1 MKYVLIDSNNDIVD
15 TIDSVTP
22 GGAEH
27 YFMKRKKMED
37 KESFY
42 NVWKIKTKKEYE
54 LNKVAFERKA
64 SSEWWEGEETYL
76 DIDKPQ
82 GVTIMNLLSWV
93 KGLFKKKKKVTYIP
107 IRTRIKEYNK
117 KEHLE
122 YIKNRK
128 KVYEKKSMRYFR

>member
-1 MKYVLIDSNNDIVD
+1 MKYVLLNSDNEVID

-76 DIDKPQ
+76 DIDKP
-82 GVTIMNLLSWV
+82 
-93 KGLFKKKKKVTYIP
+93 
-107 IRTRIKEYNK
+107 
-117 KEHLE
+117 
-122 YIKNRK
+122 
-128 KVYEKKSMRYFR
+128 

>member
-42 NVWKIKTKKEYE
+42 NVWKIKTEKEHE
-54 LNKVAFERKA
+54 LNSEAFMRKA
-64 SSEWWEGEETYL
+64 SSEWWNYEDNYL
-76 DIDKPQ
+76 DIDKP
-82 GVTIMNLLSWV
+82 
-93 KGLFKKKKKVTYIP
+93 
-107 IRTRIKEYNK
+107 
-117 KEHLE
+117 
-122 YIKNRK
+122 
-128 KVYEKKSMRYFR
+128 